1 MFKQNFSIFKLVHT
15 NFFNFATKMRQG
27 ATKKTKDSAGRRLG
41 IKTFGGH
48 EVFENQILVL
58 FISNIGPSKRF

>member
-1 MFKQNFSIFKLVHT
+1 
-15 NFFNFATKMRQG
+15 MRQG

-48 EVFENQILVL
+48 EVFENQILVI
-58 FISNIGPSKRF
+58 FISNIGSSKRF

>member
-1 MFKQNFSIFKLVHT
+1 MFKQKYSVFKFFQQ

-48 EVFENQILVL
+48 EVMENQILVKSML
-58 FISNIGPSKRF
+58 ILGSSKRF

>member
-1 MFKQNFSIFKLVHT
+1 MFKHNVSVFKFLQQNFFT
-15 NFFNFATKMRQG
+15 FATKMRQG

-48 EVFENQILVL
+48 EVLENQIIVL
-58 FISNIGPSKRF
+58 

>member
-1 MFKQNFSIFKLVHT
+1 MFKKNFSAFSFIKQ

-48 EVFENQILVL
+48 EVFENQILVHY
-58 FISNIGPSKRF
+58 FS